1 MDVAT
6 REESTMMK
14 SLIAIAWLASL
25 AISGPAWAQA
35 YPNRPITM
43 VVPFPAGGTT
53 DTVARVLVEPMRATL
68 GQPVIIEN
76 VGGAGGSIG
85 VGRVARAAADGYTLS
100 IGQWGSHVGNG
111 AMFALSYD
119 LLNDF
124 APISLIVSTPLW
136 IVTRK
141 DFPANDLKELIAWLK
156 ANPDKAAAGT
166 IGPGSPGHL
175 CGVYF
180 QKTTDTRFRLV
191 PYRGGNLAMQDLI
204 GGHIDMQCSI
214 ASNSLPHVKNG
225 NLKAIAVMAKQRW
238 FGSPNTPTVDEMGVP
253 GLHLSLWHGLWA
265 PKGTPR
271 DVIMKLNTAVV
282 NTLANP
288 AVRKA
293 FTDAGDEIPA
303 REQQTPEA
311 LGAHHKAEIE
321 KWWPIIKAANIKA
334 E

>member
-1 MDVAT
+1 
-6 REESTMMK
+6 
-14 SLIAIAWLASL
+14 
-25 AISGPAWAQA
+25 
-35 YPNRPITM
+35 
-43 VVPFPAGGTT
+43 
-53 DTVARVLVEPMRATL
+53 MRATL

-85 VGRVARAAADGYTLS
+85 VGRVARAAPDGYTLS

-111 AMFALSYD
+111 AIYPLQYD

-124 APISLIVSTPLW
+124 APVSLIVSTPLW

-141 DFPANDLKELIAWLK
+141 DFPANDLKQLITWLK

-180 QKTTDTRFRLV
+180 QSVTGTRFRLV

-238 FGSPNTPTVDEMGVP
+238 FGSPGTPTVDEMGVS
-253 GLHLSLWHGLWA
+253 GLYLSLWHGVWV

-271 DVIMKLNTAVV
+271 EVITKLNTAIV
-282 NTLANP
+282 NALADP
-288 AVRKA
+288 AVRKT
-293 FTDAGDEIPA
+293 FTDGGEEIPP

-321 KWWPIIKAANIKA
+321 KWWPIIKAANIKLQ
-334 E
+334 